1 MRRAAAAAALLALAL
16 LAPARAEP
24 IEVAAAPVPLHAD
37 PEVDRAGALVW
48 RAGYALTS
56 PSDAF
61 GGLSD
66 LVLTDNGRRLLAVG
80 DKGHWLRARLDR
92 GPDGRIA
99 GLSEARLAPYRGPD
113 GAPQGAPHDG
123 ESLTLDAGTPLV
135 GFEQVH
141 RIFAYPD
148 GLDGPARPV
157 PAPADLPYAGANKG
171 AETLLRLADGRLL
184 VIAEGRLDVDDADYT
199 GWLRSQGRWQPLAV
213 ARRPGYHPTGA
224 AQLPGG
230 DVLLLTRAY
239 DPFRGVRVRL
249 RRIPL
254 MEVRPGGRLDGTPV
268 ARLRDPYTV
277 DNFEGVAVTRGP
289 EGETRVLLLSD
300 DNFNSFQRTLLL
312 EFALS
317 SKR

>member
-1 MRRAAAAAALLALAL
+1 
-16 LAPARAEP
+16 
-24 IEVAAAPVPLHAD
+24 VV
-37 PEVDRAGALVW
+37 RAGALVW

-56 PSDAF
+56 PAEGF

-66 LVLTDNGRRLLAVG
+66 LVLTDGGRRLLAVG
-80 DKGHWLRARLDR
+80 DKGTWLRARLDR
-92 GPDGRIA
+92 GPDGRLA
-99 GLSEARLAPYRGPD
+99 GLSQVRLAPYRGPD
-113 GAPQGAPHDG
+113 GRAQGAPHDG

-157 PAPADLPYAGANKG
+157 PAPAELPHAGANKG

-184 VIAEGRLDVDDADYT
+184 LIAEGRLDAADADYT
-199 GWLRSQGRWQPLAV
+199 GWLRSQGRWRPLTV

-224 AQLPGG
+224 AQLPDG
-230 DVLLLTRAY
+230 DILLLTRAY

-249 RRIPL
+249 TRVPL
-254 MEVRPGGRLDGTPV
+254 ARVRPGGRLAGTPV
-268 ARLRDPYTV
+268 ARLREPYTV

-289 EGETRVLLLSD
+289 AEETRVLLVSD
-300 DNFNSFQRTLLL
+300 DNFNPLQRTLLL
-312 EFALS
+312 EFALQPQ
-317 SKR
+317 